1 MMTKTG
7 GLNLFEDWAEILV
20 MWTFSGAILILLMFL
35 VPFLFLFR
43 LELSSEFLLFCFLV
57 SFDECALAVL
67 TRAGELGKA
76 SLFALSW
83 GAFLLVHPHLVLVGS
98 GIPDRCRRVV
108 SEAQW

>member
-43 LELSSEFLLFCFLV
+43 LELLQIVSSFFLLLFSL
-57 SFDECALAVL
+57 DDCALAVL
-67 TRAGELGKA
+67 TRAGELWEGFFIHS
-76 SLFALSW
+76 SLGGLSP
-83 GAFLLVHPHLVLVGS
+83 GPSPLGS
-98 GIPDRCRRVV
+98 RFWNPGPLSPRY
-108 SEAQW
+108 E